1 MLIKLLS
8 EPEQAVTLGLVTLL
22 ALSDNPL
29 LWDGKKYD
37 EITSDTD
44 LSDLSIQLNDQEKEL
59 ITDLLRSTGLDEEC
73 EEFIEPITELLVS
86 QLKTFPLHKQ
96 ELAET
101 RMAAAQTALT
111 QLTGK
116 KLLGP
121 KEALEELEELKK
133 KLEEAMEEA
142 MEEELEE
149 ELVEVWKKRNELQNL
164 QIALEELIEQE
175 EQERLEGRSV
185 QVQIVRKEE
194 LEEHTTSRPETP
206 KIMLFE
212 MFLLALCDGAISPI
226 EQELLKSF
234 QRHYQLEDF
243 IFDELLER
251 AETFNAEVS
260 KTIALV
266 LE

>member
-8 EPEQAVTLGLVTLL
+8 EPEQTLLLGLAELL

-44 LSDLSIQLNDQEKEL
+44 LSELSIQINDQEKEL
-59 ITDLLRSTGLDEEC
+59 ITDLLRSAGHDEDYGDSSYLIREVK
-73 EEFIEPITELLVS
+73 EFLED

-101 RMAAAQTALT
+101 RMGAAQAALN
-111 QLTGK
+111 QL
-116 KLLGP
+116 
-121 KEALEELEELKK
+121 
-133 KLEEAMEEA
+133 
-142 MEEELEE
+142 
-149 ELVEVWKKRNELQNL
+149 
-164 QIALEELIEQE
+164 
-175 EQERLEGRSV
+175 
-185 QVQIVRKEE
+185 
-194 LEEHTTSRPETP
+194 LEEHSTSRPEAP

-212 MFLLALCDGAISPI
+212 MFLVALRDGAISSI
-226 EQELLKSF
+226 EQELLKAF

-251 AETFNAEVS
+251 AEALNTEIS